1 MSESAHL
8 RSTPPPAP
16 TGIRDDEELVQRRS
30 LRDYYI
36 ILRERLWI
44 ALPLALIVAIGY
56 GYWKSREVPM
66 YSASATLQFDKPET
80 IVTQQGIIDPSVH
93 SKADIYTYIQ
103 LLHSGQLFNKVVNSF
118 TPEQQ
123 KVILRPALKKLPPGQ
138 PPPSVGSM
146 MGSLSVDEVGE
157 TFLIRISVNHPDPE
171 AAALIANRYVDQ
183 FIDSELDK
191 LSNTNDDGY
200 SNLKSRVAELQQD
213 YSNAQQQQ
221 EDFIREHKLLSV
233 DNTVDSITDSL
244 REVDKRLEASKLSL
258 IANRNFLQQ
267 IADYQ
272 RQGRDLLQIEYI
284 ATQPTVAPLLAK
296 LQALRAQQASLSERY
311 YEKHPA
317 MVEVQ
322 NQIVITQDLID
333 KAIKNVVATLQATL
347 SSEEN
352 AQDSLAA
359 EAKSRNAEELNMR
372 LHRNQYDTLRLATE
386 TAKNNLSQL
395 LDRLNQTRTAKT
407 LEKIPIHKLDAA
419 APNYQPYAPNMP
431 SIIKT
436 CIGMGIFTFIGVAV
450 GLSFI
455 DDRIK
460 SAWDIE
466 SFIGVT
472 LLGIVPDLAAL
483 RTEEKYLMMLEGKN
497 SPGVEPFLGI
507 YSSLKIHSKLD
518 FPKSIL
524 ITSTIPGEGK
534 TLISSNLA
542 GAYARHGRRTILV
555 DCDLRRP
562 MLHRHFKQP
571 NTAGVITWF
580 EAGAVLE
587 GRVLDNPSLG
597 ITKLGE
603 NLWVL
608 TSGGRSKSP
617 TGMLESPL
625 FGQLLEKLKRE
636 FDLVVVDSPPM
647 GAVSDA
653 LLIAERTDEII
664 YVCRFN
670 RAYRK
675 HIRLYMRTLMNAKHT
690 VLGIVLNGLSPRR
703 IEYYSNYRY
712 YRSYKKYYGTQ
723 A

>member
-1 MSESAHL
+1 MSETASV

-16 TGIRDDEELVQRRS
+16 TGIREDEDVVQRRS
-30 LRDYYI
+30 MRDYYI

-66 YSASATLQFDKPET
+66 YSASATLQFEKPET
-80 IVTQQGIIDPSVH
+80 IVTTQGIIDPTVH
-93 SKADIYTYIQ
+93 SRADIYTYIQ
-103 LLHSGQLFNKVVNSF
+103 LLHSGQLFNKVVASF
-118 TPEQQ
+118 TPDQQ
-123 KVILRPALKKLPPGQ
+123 KIILRPALKKLPPGQ

-146 MGSLSVDEVGE
+146 MGSLDADEVGE
-157 TFLIRISVNHPDPE
+157 TFLIRISVTHQDPE
-171 AAALIANRYVDQ
+171 AAALIANRYVQQ
-183 FIDSELDK
+183 FIDSELSK

-213 YSNAQQQQ
+213 YTNAQQQK
-221 EDFIREHKLLSV
+221 EDFVREHKSLSV
-233 DNTVDSITDSL
+233 DVSTDSITDAMK
-244 REVDKRLEASKLSL
+244 EVDRRLEAANLSL
-258 IANRNFLQQ
+258 IANKNFLQQ
-267 IADYQ
+267 IQDYKK
-272 RQGRDLLQIEYI
+272 QGRNLLQIEYI
-284 ATQPTVAPLLAK
+284 AGKPNVAQLAGR
-296 LQALRAQQASLSERY
+296 LQTLRAQQASLTERY
-311 YEKHPA
+311 YERHPA
-317 MVEVQ
+317 MIEVQ
-322 NQIVITQDLID
+322 NQIQITAGLLD
-333 KAIKNVVATLQATL
+333 KAITEVISTLQTTL
-347 SSEEN
+347 LAEESD
-352 AQDSLAA
+352 QKSLVA
-359 EAKSRNAEELNMR
+359 EAARRNADELNLR
-372 LHRNQYDTLRLATE
+372 LLRNQYDNLQLASDA
-386 TAKNNLSQL
+386 AKN
-395 LDRLNQTRTAKT
+395 NQTRTAKT
-407 LEKIPIHKLDAA
+407 LEKIPIHPLDAA
-419 APNYQPYAPNMP
+419 TPNYQPYAPNMQ

-436 CIGMGIFTFIGVAV
+436 SIMLGVFTFLGVAV
-450 GLSFI
+450 GLSFL

-483 RTEEKYLMMLEGKN
+483 RTEEKYLMMLDGKN

-542 GAYARHGRRTILV
+542 GTYARHGKRTILV

-562 MLHRHFKQP
+562 MLHRHFKQT

-587 GRVLDNPSLG
+587 GSVLNNPSLG
-597 ITKLGE
+597 IAKLGE

-625 FGQLLEKLKRE
+625 FGQLMEKLKKE

-675 HIRLYMRTLMNAKHT
+675 HIRLYMRTLQNAKHT